1 MYLLKMSY
9 SIDFNREET
18 IDICYGSDKNLLDNF
33 IEQVEQYTQYKK
45 KNLVLPEWLINSTE
59 IKEILKDLG
68 PLQAKLYSMKQLN
81 LDSLKD
87 DILEHEIIVGQL
99 RIKLDTLNK
108 EQRKYIE
115 QKQKEITTK
124 EFPQYIQNFYSEQ
137 IKQKNSYLPVFKVVE
152 ISSFEDS
159 CNIAEF
165 QKSP

>member
-33 IEQVEQYTQYKK
+33 IKQVELYCQHKK

-68 PLQAKLYSMKQLN
+68 PLQSKLYSMKQLN
-81 LDSLKD
+81 LDSLKG

-99 RIKLDTLNK
+99 RIKLDALNK

-124 EFPQYIQNFYSEQ
+124 EFPQYIQTFYSEQ

>member
-33 IEQVEQYTQYKK
+33 INQVELYCQYKK

-59 IKEILKDLG
+59 IMEILKDLG
-68 PLQAKLYSMKQLN
+68 PLQSKLYSMKQLN
-81 LDSLKD
+81 LDSLKC

-99 RIKLDTLNK
+99 RIKLDMLNK

-124 EFPQYIQNFYSEQ
+124 EFPQYIQMFYLD
-137 IKQKNSYLPVFKVVE
+137 IVKNKRFYNPTFKIVE
-152 ISSFEDS
+152 IESFES
-159 CNIAEF
+159 LLGNL
-165 QKSP
+165 S